1 MQENAHELSLESLS
15 SEWFLRLSL
24 VFHSKKAMVN
34 WKFNSQEGFPLRP
47 NSFFFFFFFMAS
59 LRFWPTESCFRE
71 DCWKLREV
79 YSVWLGGCL
88 RKPVPLI
95 GGVHKLC
102 PREITKEAHKNMGDR
117 GRKIMGGGEV
127 MQVVSPEIEELGR
140 VNPPGGVSNKPTVQ
154 TKWN

>member
-1 MQENAHELSLESLS
+1 M
-15 SEWFLRLSL
+15 
-24 VFHSKKAMVN
+24 
-34 WKFNSQEGFPLRP
+34 
-47 NSFFFFFFFMAS
+47 
-59 LRFWPTESCFRE
+59 T
-71 DCWKLREV
+71 
-79 YSVWLGGCL
+79 GGCL

-127 MQVVSPEIEELGR
+127 MQVESPEIEELGR

-154 TKWN
+154 TK